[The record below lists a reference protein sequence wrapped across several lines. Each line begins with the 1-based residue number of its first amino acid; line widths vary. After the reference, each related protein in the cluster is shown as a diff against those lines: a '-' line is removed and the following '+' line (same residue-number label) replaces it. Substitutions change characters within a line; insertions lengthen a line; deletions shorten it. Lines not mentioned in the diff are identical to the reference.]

1 MIYLPTMI
9 NSSHEKIVCFFVALF
24 NMLRMDFKPNYVTII
39 IHMRYIDST
48 ILKLLHNIYHIMNIV
63 SYKIQL

>member
-39 IHMRYIDST
+39 NHMTY
-48 ILKLLHNIYHIMNIV
+48 NI
-63 SYKIQL
+63 